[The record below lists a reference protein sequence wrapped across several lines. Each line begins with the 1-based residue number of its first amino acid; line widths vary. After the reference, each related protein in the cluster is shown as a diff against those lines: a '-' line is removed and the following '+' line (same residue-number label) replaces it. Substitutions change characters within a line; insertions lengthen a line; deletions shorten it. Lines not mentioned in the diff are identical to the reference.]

1 MVRRTPPNKV
11 SRNRYEQNAHTPQFM
26 REYSSGS
33 SLGSTSRFRKY
44 VQQQE
49 DAPPSP
55 SPFKKIAGALSGAT
69 VGFISGNMPGA
80 LVGGVAGYELGAN
93 RPLSEVAVEVA
104 DVIVPGTASAVSA
117 ASKVF
122 SAIGVTNS
130 SPNTAT
136 MAGRSQVSRRSGSQR
151 TGSYR
156 SSGRVSRRAGYRSRY
171 RKRGYK
177 YRVKKKRTV
186 KKRFNKKKFK
196 KNRKMKKK
204 KVIRAATKG
213 VEIMEEIY
221 GEVADNHCVYLKHST
236 FNQPLIAKAIGGAY
250 IRYLIDR
257 SGFEL
262 GSDFQPINMYGV
274 NDTTQTGY
282 RILMSYKNSNA
293 TTWSQIYKDLG
304 AADSVDTLVVQ
315 LVGMLIMN
323 CG

>member
-1 MVRRTPPNKV
+1 M
-11 SRNRYEQNAHTPQFM
+11 
-26 REYSSGS
+26 
-33 SLGSTSRFRKY
+33 
-44 VQQQE
+44 
-49 DAPPSP
+49 
-55 SPFKKIAGALSGAT
+55 
-69 VGFISGNMPGA
+69 
-80 LVGGVAGYELGAN
+80 
-93 RPLSEVAVEVA
+93 EVA

-304 AADSVDTLVVQ
+304 AADSVDTLSSSTGWNAHYE
-315 LVGMLIMN
+315 LWLNMLENNTNNTVKLIPITYSLQMYDAGAGGTETWKTHTQIQAADMN
-323 CG
+323 IHLFAKSLIKIQNRTKPPSSAA